1 MALKLTQILES
12 MAVKWKIISRIETQE
27 FCGQPNSNFDK
38 VIKAMV
44 IRLTGCVTMA
54 ILKFKAENWMIV
66 LSGKR
71 P

>member
-1 MALKLTQILES
+1 MTLKLTQIYGSQVENNI
-12 MAVKWKIISRIETQE
+12 KNETQE

-38 VIKAMV
+38 VIQAMV